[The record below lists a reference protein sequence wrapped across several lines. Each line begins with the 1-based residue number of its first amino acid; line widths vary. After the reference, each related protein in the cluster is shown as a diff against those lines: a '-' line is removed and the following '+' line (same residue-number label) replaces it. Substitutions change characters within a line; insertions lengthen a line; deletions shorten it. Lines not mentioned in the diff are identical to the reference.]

1 MNHLLGMQIF
11 VAVIDHGGFSAAARV
26 LGSSVGRISK
36 GLTALENHLGVS
48 LIQRTTRQLHLTWEG
63 ERYLAY
69 CRQILAEVKDAD
81 RSVRKGR
88 EVTGRLRI
96 SAPVLFGH
104 RHVSPVLLDF
114 MAQYPGIEVNLELSD
129 PYVNLVAEGFDLAIR
144 IGNLMDSS
152 LRSRRLGSYQLLA
165 MAAPSYLAHHGEPK
179 HPEELSRHA
188 CLVYTLSSSESIGVW
203 RFTDQAG
210 EEYRVKVAGRLSS
223 NNGEVLRQAA
233 IMGQG
238 VTLVPSF
245 LLQGDE
251 VVNGLLRSVLADYHC
266 VGGGIHAVYPPN
278 RHLSSRVRVC
288 IDFFAQRW
296 AVDPPVVGPSQ
307 ADNPGL

>member
-63 ERYLAY
+63 ERYLAH

-233 IMGQG
+233 IRGQG
-238 VTLVPSF
+238 VTLIPSSQLF
-245 LLQGDE
+245 PFFEL
-251 VVNGLLRSVLADYHC
+251 LLR
-266 VGGGIHAVYPPN
+266 
-278 RHLSSRVRVC
+278 
-288 IDFFAQRW
+288 
-296 AVDPPVVGPSQ
+296 
-307 ADNPGL
+307 